1 MTQNTKKARKQIVL
15 RLSPE
20 LYDALTH
27 WADDEFRS
35 INGQIE
41 YLLTDAVRQAGREKK
56 TRTDDEQK
64 NKPLTSVRGFLFI
77 QWLGLP
83 S

>member
-41 YLLTDAVRQAGREKK
+41 YLLTDVVRQAGREKK
-56 TRTDDEQK
+56 TRTDDE
-64 NKPLTSVRGFLFI
+64 
-77 QWLGLP
+77 
-83 S
+83 

>member
-1 MTQNTKKARKQIVL
+1 MTQSTKKARKQIVL

-41 YLLTDAVRQAGREKK
+41 YLLTDAVRKAGREKETK
-56 TRTDDEQK
+56 HTDDD
-64 NKPLTSVRGFLFI
+64 I
-77 QWLGLP
+77 
-83 S
+83 

>member
-41 YLLTDAVRQAGREKK
+41 YLLTDAVRQAGCEKTNK
-56 TRTDDEQK
+56 K
-64 NKPLTSVRGFLFI
+64 NE
-77 QWLGLP
+77 
-83 S
+83 

>member
-41 YLLTDAVRQAGREKK
+41 YLLTDAVCQAGREKK
-56 TRTDDEQK
+56 TRTDDE
-64 NKPLTSVRGFLFI
+64 
-77 QWLGLP
+77 
-83 S
+83 

>member
-20 LYDALTH
+20 LYDALAH

-56 TRTDDEQK
+56 TRTDDE
-64 NKPLTSVRGFLFI
+64 
-77 QWLGLP
+77 
-83 S
+83 

>member
-1 MTQNTKKARKQIVL
+1 MAPSNKKERKQIVL

-20 LYDALTH
+20 LYDALTR

-41 YLLTDAVRQAGREKK
+41 YLLTDAVRKAGREKK
-56 TRTDDEQK
+56 PKE
-64 NKPLTSVRGFLFI
+64 
-77 QWLGLP
+77 
-83 S
+83 

>member
-20 LYDALTH
+20 LYDALNH

-41 YLLTDAVRQAGREKK
+41 YLLTDAVRQAGREKTNK
-56 TRTDDEQK
+56 K
-64 NKPLTSVRGFLFI
+64 NE
-77 QWLGLP
+77 
-83 S
+83 